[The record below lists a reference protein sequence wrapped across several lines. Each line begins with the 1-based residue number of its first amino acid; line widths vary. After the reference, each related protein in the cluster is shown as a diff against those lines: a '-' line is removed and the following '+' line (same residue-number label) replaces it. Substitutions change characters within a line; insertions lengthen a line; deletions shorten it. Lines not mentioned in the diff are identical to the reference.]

1 MLVQSHCHY
10 IIHALIPGNT
20 SASAARTLRPAQAQ
34 ALPARFSYVYARR
47 CDPGTEGVF
56 SNLEMARRKFDNVRL
71 APDGK
76 MVRDVPSPRGTL
88 EDTQTLVDTP
98 HKQHKAWLY
107 HTGATTGA
115 AAERRKLNSKA
126 ISNVHKKAK
135 AADKSGE
142 PVRESLAVR
151 ALLAGIHLG
160 PLGEGPE
167 RLKAQNAFSQ
177 EVRRAEQTVLKRD
190 ALNASQKA
198 YAQVTICV
206 RFCIARPVHTFGC
219 P

>member
-1 MLVQSHCHY
+1 MLIAC
-10 IIHALIPGNT
+10 G
-20 SASAARTLRPAQAQ
+20 
-34 ALPARFSYVYARR
+34 
-47 CDPGTEGVF
+47 CDSGTEGAF
-56 SNLEMARRKFDNVRL
+56 ENLEMARRKFGNVRL

-76 MVRDVPSPRGTL
+76 MLRDVSSPGGTV
-88 EDTQTLVDTP
+88 EDTQTLRDTP
-98 HKQHKAWLY
+98 DKQHKAWQY
-107 HTGATTGA
+107 DEGATTGAAADDTGATTGA
-115 AAERRKLNSKA
+115 GAERRKLNSKA
-126 ISNVHKKAK
+126 ISNVRKKFK

-198 YAQVTICV
+198 YDQVTICV

>member
-1 MLVQSHCHY
+1 M
-10 IIHALIPGNT
+10 
-20 SASAARTLRPAQAQ
+20 
-34 ALPARFSYVYARR
+34 
-47 CDPGTEGVF
+47 
-56 SNLEMARRKFDNVRL
+56 NLEMTRRKFGNVRL

-76 MVRDVPSPRGTL
+76 MIRDVSSPSGTF
-88 EDTQTLVDTP
+88 EDTQTLGDTP
-98 HKQHKAWLY
+98 DKQHKAWLY
-107 HTGATTGA
+107 DEGDDTGATTGA

-126 ISNVHKKAK
+126 ISNVRKKAK
-135 AADKSGE
+135 GADKSGE

-151 ALLAGIHLG
+151 ALLAGIQLG

-167 RLKAQNAFSQ
+167 RLKAQRALSQ

-198 YAQVTICV
+198 YDQVTICV

>member
-1 MLVQSHCHY
+1 
-10 IIHALIPGNT
+10 
-20 SASAARTLRPAQAQ
+20 
-34 ALPARFSYVYARR
+34 
-47 CDPGTEGVF
+47 
-56 SNLEMARRKFDNVRL
+56 MARRTFGNVRL

-76 MVRDVPSPRGTL
+76 MLRDVSSPGGTV
-88 EDTQTLVDTP
+88 EDTQTLRDTP
-98 HKQHKAWLY
+98 DKQHKAWQY
-107 HTGATTGA
+107 DEGATTGAAADDTGATTGA
-115 AAERRKLNSKA
+115 AAERRKLNSQA
-126 ISNVHKKAK
+126 VSNIRKKFKAK
-135 AADKSGE
+135 EKSGE

>member
-1 MLVQSHCHY
+1 MKK
-10 IIHALIPGNT
+10 
-20 SASAARTLRPAQAQ
+20 RT
-34 ALPARFSYVYARR
+34 F
-47 CDPGTEGVF
+47 G
-56 SNLEMARRKFDNVRL
+56 NVRL

-76 MVRDVPSPRGTL
+76 MLRDVSSHDGTV
-88 EDTQTLVDTP
+88 EDTQTLRDTP
-98 HKQHKAWLY
+98 LKQHKAWLY
-107 HTGATTGA
+107 DEGATNGAAADDTGAGAAADDTGATTGA
-115 AAERRKLNSKA
+115 AAERRKLNSQA
-126 ISNVHKKAK
+126 VSNVRKKAK

-198 YAQVTICV
+198 YDQVTICV

>member
-1 MLVQSHCHY
+1 MKK
-10 IIHALIPGNT
+10 
-20 SASAARTLRPAQAQ
+20 RT
-34 ALPARFSYVYARR
+34 F
-47 CDPGTEGVF
+47 G
-56 SNLEMARRKFDNVRL
+56 NVRL

-76 MVRDVPSPRGTL
+76 MLRDVSSHDGTV
-88 EDTQTLVDTP
+88 EDTQTLRDTP
-98 HKQHKAWLY
+98 LKQHKAWLY
-107 HTGATTGA
+107 DEGATNGAAADDTGAGAAADDTGATTA

-126 ISNVHKKAK
+126 ISNVRKKAK

-151 ALLAGIHLG
+151 ALLAGIHHG

>member
-1 MLVQSHCHY
+1 
-10 IIHALIPGNT
+10 
-20 SASAARTLRPAQAQ
+20 
-34 ALPARFSYVYARR
+34 
-47 CDPGTEGVF
+47 
-56 SNLEMARRKFDNVRL
+56 MARRTFGNVRL

-76 MVRDVPSPRGTL
+76 MLRDVASPGGTV
-88 EDTQTLVDTP
+88 EDTQTLRDTP
-98 HKQHKAWLY
+98 DKQHKAWQY
-107 HTGATTGA
+107 DEGATTGA
-115 AAERRKLNSKA
+115 AADDTGATTAAERRKLNSQA
-126 ISNVHKKAK
+126 VSNVRKKFKAK
-135 AADKSGE
+135 EKSGE

-151 ALLAGIHLG
+151 ALLAGIHHG

-198 YAQVTICV
+198 YDQVTICV

>member
-1 MLVQSHCHY
+1 M
-10 IIHALIPGNT
+10 
-20 SASAARTLRPAQAQ
+20 
-34 ALPARFSYVYARR
+34 
-47 CDPGTEGVF
+47 
-56 SNLEMARRKFDNVRL
+56 
-71 APDGK
+71 
-76 MVRDVPSPRGTL
+76 RDVYSPDGTL
-88 EDTQTLVDTP
+88 EGTQTFDDTP
-98 HKQHKAWLY
+98 QKKHKAWLFQIQE
-107 HTGATTGA
+107 GASA
-115 AAERRKLNSKA
+115 AAKRRKLNSQA
-126 ISNVHKKAK
+126 VSNVRKKFKAK
-135 AADKSGE
+135 EKSGE

-198 YAQVTICV
+198 YDQVTICV

>member
-1 MLVQSHCHY
+1 MKK
-10 IIHALIPGNT
+10 
-20 SASAARTLRPAQAQ
+20 RT
-34 ALPARFSYVYARR
+34 F
-47 CDPGTEGVF
+47 G
-56 SNLEMARRKFDNVRL
+56 NVRL

-76 MVRDVPSPRGTL
+76 MLRDVSSHDGTV
-88 EDTQTLVDTP
+88 EDTQTLRDTP
-98 HKQHKAWLY
+98 LKQHKAWLY
-107 HTGATTGA
+107 DEGATNGAAADDTGAGAAADDTGATT
-115 AAERRKLNSKA
+115 AAERRKLNSQA
-126 ISNVHKKAK
+126 VSNVRKKFKAK
-135 AADKSGE
+135 EKSGE

-167 RLKAQNAFSQ
+167 RLKAQRALSQ

-198 YAQVTICV
+198 YDQVTICV

>member
-1 MLVQSHCHY
+1 
-10 IIHALIPGNT
+10 
-20 SASAARTLRPAQAQ
+20 
-34 ALPARFSYVYARR
+34 
-47 CDPGTEGVF
+47 
-56 SNLEMARRKFDNVRL
+56 MARRTFGNVRL

-76 MVRDVPSPRGTL
+76 MLRDVSSPGGTV
-88 EDTQTLVDTP
+88 EDTQTLRDTP
-98 HKQHKAWLY
+98 DKQHKAWLY
-107 HTGATTGA
+107 DEGATTGA
-115 AAERRKLNSKA
+115 AADDTGATTRAAAERRKVNSKA
-126 ISNVHKKAK
+126 ISNVRKKAK

-177 EVRRAEQTVLKRD
+177 EVRRAELSAEDQVALNERRKDLRAEQTVQKRD

-198 YAQVTICV
+198 YKQVIMCMYSSCTQHLCAWLLGV
-206 RFCIARPVHTFGC
+206 GPATQTNDPFDF
-219 P
+219 

>member
-1 MLVQSHCHY
+1 M
-10 IIHALIPGNT
+10 
-20 SASAARTLRPAQAQ
+20 
-34 ALPARFSYVYARR
+34 
-47 CDPGTEGVF
+47 
-56 SNLEMARRKFDNVRL
+56 
-71 APDGK
+71 
-76 MVRDVPSPRGTL
+76 
-88 EDTQTLVDTP
+88 EDTQTLRDTP

-107 HTGATTGA
+107 DEGATTGAAADDTGATSGA
-115 AAERRKLNSKA
+115 AAERRKLNSQA
-126 ISNVHKKAK
+126 VSNVRKKAK

-198 YAQVTICV
+198 YAQVTIYACV
-206 RFCIARPVHTFGC
+206 FVLHVLYTPLGVRRRPMCMYCALLHRTPVRLAVGSRPHN
-219 P
+219 PN